1 MSYFV
6 EILAHTPFWVWI
18 VLTALMVLG
27 LGATRSRSR
36 SFVALA
42 TPSLIFAVL
51 TIAKLAYVRFE
62 TIALVGTLIGGGAAL
77 VLFAL
82 MKPARDTQ
90 RLEDGNYMIK
100 GEWMT
105 FFIIMA
111 VFSVNYMDQ
120 AMAATTPDMTAS
132 ATMMPFMAATN
143 GFSALYS
150 IARTI
155 AHLRTTRRASPPVM
169 RPLIEA

>member
-36 SFVALA
+36 SFIALA
-42 TPSLIFAVL
+42 TPALIFSVL

-62 TIALVGTLIGGGAAL
+62 MIALVGTLIGGIAAL

-82 MKPARDTQ
+82 LKPARDTQ
-90 RLEDGNYMIK
+90 RLEDGNYLIK

-105 FFIIMA
+105 FVIIMA
-111 VFSVNYMDQ
+111 VFSVNYLDQ
-120 AMAATTPDMTAS
+120 ATAAAAPDMAAA
-132 ATMMPFMAATN
+132 AAMMPFMAATN
-143 GFSALYS
+143 GFSALFS

-155 AHLRTTRRASPPVM
+155 AHLRTTRRAPPPAM
-169 RPLIEA
+169 QPLIEA